1 MQFQITEM
9 QRQFPDFTRK
19 KSHMTV
25 GFGAYC
31 GMQTASSGD
40 NNKIPP
46 SPPDSRVL
54 SPNSTETSLSLDS
67 EAFSEILSIATPT
80 RLGETNQ
87 SNAPGRDGDGM
98 AACFASQSATTT
110 TPTASDQAN
119 FLQSNYV
126 DISNEIQ
133 SLRTNI
139 VQIEDSEMK
148 SVTNSETLNNLVN
161 LP

>member
-9 QRQFPDFTRK
+9 QRQFSDFTRQ

-25 GFGAYC
+25 GFGAHC

-40 NNKIPP
+40 NNEIPP

-67 EAFSEILSIATPT
+67 EAFSEILSIATRT

-98 AACFASQSATTT
+98 AACFASQAATTA
-110 TPTASDQAN
+110 TPTASDQAD

-126 DISNEIQ
+126 DILNEIQ
-133 SLRTNI
+133 SLRTNN
-139 VQIEDSEMK
+139 VQVEDRVADS
-148 SVTNSETLNNLVN
+148 
-161 LP
+161 